1 MRTKTVATPEKYK
14 AVPAMT
20 IGYLA
25 AVAPLCLR
33 CAIGSMQ
40 AEAGL

>member
-20 IGYLA
+20 IRYLA
-25 AVAPLCLR
+25 AVVTLCLIG
-33 CAIGSMQ
+33 AITSPQ
-40 AEAGL
+40 AVEAL